1 VPLRAYLYAG
11 AGLTVTADAD
21 VFVDVPWLVAREE
34 VTPARLE
41 RGETAHYT
49 ITVQNIGLLATTAR
63 LTDTLP
69 AEIKLVPGSTWASRG
84 AVTTTATRLRWSDV
98 LPPGEQ
104 AQIGFRGVISVTRPG
119 ARVADRAE
127 VTDERGRRVVTWAA
141 VIVPARMYLPVV
153 WK

>member
-1 VPLRAYLYAG
+1 LPLRAYLYAG
-11 AGLTVTADAD
+11 AGLTVTAEAD
-21 VFVDVPWLVAREE
+21 LFVDVPWLVAREE

-41 RGETAHYT
+41 RGATAHYT
-49 ITVQNIGLLATTAR
+49 ITVQNIGLLPTTAR

-69 AEIKLVPGSTWASRG
+69 TELKLIPGSAWAARG

-98 LPPGEQ
+98 LAPGEQ
-104 AQIGFRGVISVTRPG
+104 AQIGFGGVISATRPG
-119 ARVADRAE
+119 VRVADRTE
-127 VTDERGRRVVTWAA
+127 VTDARGRRVVTWAA